1 MKKRFRLTLLAGAA
15 LGLSIAAVA
24 SAGQARQALTVT
36 HVHVGAPSAAAAY
49 TSPPE
54 LAVQQGSYKL
64 GAATSP
70 GFVIASDKGNDAT
83 AKITIYSPPG
93 YTSTL
98 GQTPGTTV
106 GKAFALVHAVIAGLP
121 IDNLPLQGPVV
132 VGNPADPSLVTAY
145 AQCRN
150 PAIDPP
156 TPQEALVLNT
166 SFQGQTISVPDFVN
180 TVTIGGSTYVTQEI
194 CLLPPSQAPFNAQ
207 LVLADFT
214 VNGVWT
220 NAPTGGQYQWVADFT
235 PFNGDTPH
243 PEQTVEVRTYVGL
256 PSSFTLKRLKSKS
269 SIVKFSGKLAIAGVS
284 PAGLRVNLYYGLK
297 SKPSADFRNPSVA
310 GLIGQGKIAHPKA
323 LKSNGTFALTRKKV
337 KKKTYFQARLED
349 EWALRDGC
357 LGPSPTGQPIP
368 CLQEL
373 LSPMTSNQIL
383 VKPPKKKRH
392 HH

>member
-1 MKKRFRLTLLAGAA
+1 MKRFRLTLLAGAA
-15 LGLSIAAVA
+15 LGLSLAAVA
-24 SAGQARQALTVT
+24 SAGQAKQTLTVT
-36 HVHVGAPSAAAAY
+36 HVRAGTSSAAAGY
-49 TSPPE
+49 TSAPE

-70 GFVIASDKGNDAT
+70 GFVLFSDPQKNDPT
-83 AKITIYSPPG
+83 AKITIFSPPG
-93 YTSTL
+93 YTTNL
-98 GQTPGTTV
+98 TQTPGATV
-106 GKAFALVHAVIAGLP
+106 GKAYALVNAVIAGVPLL
-121 IDNLPLQGPVV
+121 LPLQGPVV

-150 PAIDPP
+150 PLVDPP
-156 TPQEALVLNT
+156 SPQEVLVLNT

-220 NAPTGGQYQWVADFT
+220 NAATAGQYQWVADYT

-243 PEQTVEVRTYVGL
+243 PEQTVEVRSFVGL

-269 SIVKFSGKLAIAGVS
+269 SIIKFSGKISIGGVS
-284 PAGLRVNLYYGLK
+284 PALLKVNLYYGTK
-297 SKPSADFRNPSVA
+297 SKPAADFRNPSQA
-310 GLIGQGKIAHPKA
+310 GLVGQGKFVHSKA
-323 LKSNGTFALTRKKV
+323 LKSNGKFAFTRKKV

-349 EWALRDGC
+349 EWALSGGC
-357 LGPSPTGQPIP
+357 VGPSPTGQPIP
-368 CLQEL
+368 CLEEL

-383 VKPPKKKRH
+383 VKPPKQKKKH
-392 HH
+392 H

>member
-24 SAGQARQALTVT
+24 SAGQAKQALTVT
-36 HVHVGAPSAAAAY
+36 HVRAGAPSAAAAY
-49 TSPPE
+49 ATAPE

-64 GAATSP
+64 GAPTSP
-70 GFVIASDKGNDAT
+70 AFVLSSDPGNDAT

-93 YTSTL
+93 YTSSLT
-98 GQTPGTTV
+98 QTPGATV
-106 GKAFALVHAVIAGLP
+106 GKAYAVVKAVIAGVPLL
-121 IDNLPLQGPVV
+121 LPLSGPVV
-132 VGNPADPSLVTAY
+132 VGNPADPSLAAAY

-207 LVLADFT
+207 LVLADYT
-214 VNGVWT
+214 VNGVWSNGT
-220 NAPTGGQYQWVADFT
+220 SRGQYQWVADYT
-235 PFNGDTPH
+235 PFSGDTPH

-284 PAGLRVNLYYGLK
+284 PAGLKLKLYYGTK
-297 SKPSADFRNPSVA
+297 SKPAPNFVNPSQA
-310 GLIGQGKIAHPKA
+310 GVFGQGKAVNSKA
-323 LKSNGTFALTRKKV
+323 LKSNGSFAFTRKKV
-337 KKKTYFQARLED
+337 KKKTYFQARLLD
-349 EWALRDGC
+349 EWALQGGC
-357 LGPSPTGQPIP
+357 VGPSPTGQPIP
-368 CLQEL
+368 CLEEL
-373 LSPMTSNQIL
+373 LSPMTSNQIA
-383 VKPPKKKRH
+383 VKPPKKKRKH
-392 HH
+392 H